1 MKYLVILIVSLS
13 LAVVLG
19 HFISD
24 DAGFVVIGYA
34 GKVFRTS
41 FAFFV
46 VLLVVAIIAL
56 YFTWRFL
63 YQVLTLK
70 TRWIGWSGEYRRKR
84 SQRTLSNGLIA
95 LAEGDFTRAE
105 RLLSRGEDD
114 ETTPAIRYLGAAEAA
129 QALNA
134 SERRDTYLSLAHDA
148 MPSAE
153 VAVGTKRAEMQLAND
168 QSGQARVTLDYLAD
182 RHPDNKQVLS
192 LQQRVYTETN
202 DTRALLGLLPAL
214 RRHRVYAPERLAE
227 LESETASALLSQP
240 VASVDELHDLWQRLP
255 KTTRSRPVCVALYA
269 KQLAAFGHHEDAEL
283 VVRKILGREWHAEL
297 IRQYGDVSV
306 PKALQ
311 QMQRAE
317 VWQVTRMD
325 DLDLLLTL
333 AKLSINADQWGK
345 ARKHLDRLIVLA
357 PSPMA
362 YRLLAEVH
370 EHAEESDEA
379 IQCQREGLRLA
390 TNAVGGLPAVRAVSV
405 EEELTTG

>member
-46 VLLVVAIIAL
+46 VLLVVAITAL
-56 YFTWRFL
+56 HFAWRFL

-70 TRWIGWSGEYRRKR
+70 TRWVGWSGEYRRKR
-84 SQRTLSNGLIA
+84 SQRTLGKGLIA

-105 RLLSRGEDD
+105 KLLSRGADD
-114 ETTPAIRYLGAAEAA
+114 ETTSAVRYLGAAEAA

-134 SERRDTYLSLAHDA
+134 SERRDTYLSLARDA

-153 VAVGTKRAEMQLAND
+153 VAVGTKRAEMQLDND
-168 QSGQARVTLDYLAD
+168 QSEQARVTLDYLAE
-182 RHPDNKQVLS
+182 HHADNKQVLS

-214 RRHRVYAPERLAE
+214 RRHRVYSPEHLSQ
-227 LESETASALLSQP
+227 LESEVAIALLSPP
-240 VASVDELHDLWQRLP
+240 VASVDELHDIWQHLP
-255 KTTRSRPVCVALYA
+255 KTTRGRPVCVALYA
-269 KQLAAFGHHEDAEL
+269 KQLATFGHHEDAEL
-283 VVRKILGREWHAEL
+283 VVRKILGREWHPEL

-333 AKLSINADQWGK
+333 AKLSINADQWDK

-357 PSPMA
+357 PSPIA
-362 YRLLAEVH
+362 YRLLSEVH
-370 EHAEESDEA
+370 EHANESDEA
-379 IQCQREGLRLA
+379 NQCQREGLRLA
-390 TNAVGGLPAVRAVSV
+390 TNAVGVLPVVRAVSV
-405 EEELTTG
+405 EE

>member
-1 MKYLVILIVSLS
+1 MKYLVILILSLG

-46 VLLVVAIIAL
+46 VLLVVAIVAL

-70 TRWIGWSGEYRRKR
+70 TRWIGWTGEYRRRR

-95 LAEGDFTRAE
+95 LAEGDFNRAE
-105 RLLSRGEDD
+105 RLLSHGAD
-114 ETTPAIRYLGAAEAA
+114 EETAPAIRYLGAAEAA
-129 QALNA
+129 QAQNA
-134 SERRDTYLSLAHDA
+134 SDRRDTYLSLAHDA

-168 QSGQARVTLDYLAD
+168 QCEQARATLDYLAD

-192 LQQRVYTETN
+192 LQQRAYTETN

-214 RRHRVYAPERLAE
+214 RRHRVFSPERLAE
-227 LESETASALLSQP
+227 LELDTARSLLSHP
-240 VASVDELHDLWQRLP
+240 VESIDALHDIWQRLP
-255 KTTRSRPVCVALYA
+255 KAIRSRPACVALYA
-269 KQLAAFGHHEDAEL
+269 KQLVAFGHHEDAEL
-283 VVRKILGREWHAEL
+283 ALRKTLGREWHPDL
-297 IRQYGDVSV
+297 IRQYGDVRV
-306 PKALQ
+306 PKALS

-325 DLDLLLTL
+325 DTDLLLTL
-333 AKLSINADQWGK
+333 AKLSINTDQWGK
-345 ARKHLDRLIVLA
+345 ARKHLDRLIELA

-370 EHAEESDEA
+370 EQADEIEDA
-379 IQCQREGLRLA
+379 NRCQREGLRLA
-390 TNAVGGLPAVRAVSV
+390 TNAIRGLPVVRAVSAG
-405 EEELTTG
+405 EELVPG